1 MKHVMLCSCL
11 AGGLAIVPAS
21 ALVQPPL
28 RDVSA
33 NSVDRPTPLNGISFQ
48 VLRVIYAES
57 ARDKGTLTV
66 DNNTAHPY
74 LMQSWVRPV
83 DVQTGGVDGTWSGE
97 PEMPFIVTPPL
108 GRLEPHASLTVRL
121 RRTSSS
127 LPQDRE
133 SVFFISLRALPA
145 QATPQRKDQMVMTVV
160 SNLKLFYRPAGL
172 EEQAIQEAAPKLT
185 FRREGNTL
193 VAINPTPYWL
203 TFSQLKVGN
212 LAFDKPALRLMVP
225 PKGEQRYHSAS
236 GSLEGAVAWTL
247 IDEDGWNTA
256 ETQQALR

>member
-1 MKHVMLCSCL
+1 MKRVILCLCL
-11 AGGLAIVPAS
+11 VGGLATVSTSTQAQ
-21 ALVQPPL
+21 QPLP
-28 RDVSA
+28 DVSA
-33 NSVDRPTPLNGISFQ
+33 NRANSPPPSEGISFK
-48 VLRVIYAES
+48 VLRVIYAEN
-57 ARDKGTLTV
+57 AREKGTLTV

-83 DVQTGGVDGTWSGE
+83 DMQSGGVDSNWSGK
-97 PEMPFIVTPPL
+97 PEMPFIITPPL
-108 GRLEPHASLTVRL
+108 ARLEPHASLTVRL

-145 QATPQRKDQMVMTVV
+145 QETPRRKDQMVMTVV

-172 EEQAIQEAAPKLT
+172 AEKAIQDAASQLT

-193 VAINPTPYWL
+193 VAVNPTPYWL
-203 TFSQLKVGN
+203 TFSRLKVGS
-212 LAFDKPALRLMVP
+212 LEFDKPALRLMVP

-236 GSLEGAVAWTL
+236 GPLEGAVAWTL

-256 ETQQALR
+256 ETQQALL